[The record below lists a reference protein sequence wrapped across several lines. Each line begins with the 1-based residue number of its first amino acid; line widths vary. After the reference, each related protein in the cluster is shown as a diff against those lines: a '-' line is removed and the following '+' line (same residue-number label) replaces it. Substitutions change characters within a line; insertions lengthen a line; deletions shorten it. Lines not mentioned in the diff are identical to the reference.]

1 MQRWSVLTSISCA
14 LLKCCLWL
22 LLPQTFDYPSIGA
35 IAGFIAETK
44 YPGGLPTAAATAVA
58 TVAVTATPAAA
69 PARPMAA
76 AASDD
81 AARTAGSVALT
92 GLSVRFAGIS
102 SLQALYQHMRDGTEL
117 HTVAPFNR

>member
-1 MQRWSVLTSISCA
+1 
-14 LLKCCLWL
+14 LWL

-44 YPGGLPTAAATAVA
+44 YPGGLPTAASTAVA
-58 TVAVTATPAAA
+58 TATPAAA